1 MDRRAPGWIRCVLPS
16 LACLALSGCFST
28 DSAVFLNRGY
38 TDDDL
43 VDEEAL
49 EGRWARA
56 DEVDERPISG
66 EPPGPALVIER
77 GDASEGCYKV
87 SFFARFVEDWLIA
100 RPEMS
105 AKLCAFRVSGQTF
118 LDITRWPEGIDFES
132 MTVTWHWFA
141 AADVSSD
148 ELRLR
153 MLHPFLVGEYLREH
167 PLDLQHTRLDY
178 GGDAQIVITA
188 PPKDIQ
194 LFLLLHLG
202 LNDLMDEEYV
212 LRKLPPAEAGDDS
225 VGEAP
230 AGDSG
235 AQVAPKER

>member
-1 MDRRAPGWIRCVLPS
+1 MCHVAPGRLRWILPL
-16 LACLALSGCFST
+16 LASVVLSGCFSL

-38 TDDDL
+38 TDEDL
-43 VDEEAL
+43 VREEAL

-56 DEVDERPISG
+56 DEVDERPITA

-87 SFFARFVEDWLIA
+87 SFFERFVEDWLIA
-100 RPEMS
+100 RPETS

-153 MLHPFLVGEYLREH
+153 MLHPFLVGEYLRKH
-167 PLDLQHTRLDY
+167 PLDLQHTKLDY
-178 GGDAQIVITA
+178 GGDAQIVVTA
-188 PPKDIQ
+188 PPRDIQ

-212 LRKLPPAEAGDDS
+212 LRKLPPAEPAEDSGAEAAAG
-225 VGEAP
+225 E
-230 AGDSG
+230 SG
-235 AQVAPKER
+235 AQVAPQER

>member
-1 MDRRAPGWIRCVLPS
+1 MDRGAPGWIRCALLP
-16 LACLALSGCFST
+16 LACLALSGCFSF

-38 TDDDL
+38 TDEDL
-43 VDEEAL
+43 VREQAL

-56 DEVDERPISG
+56 DEVDERQISD
-66 EPPGPALVIER
+66 EPPEPALVIER
-77 GDASEGCYKV
+77 GDAAEGCYKV
-87 SFFARFVEDWLIA
+87 SFFERFVEDSLLA
-100 RPEMS
+100 RPASS

-141 AADVSSD
+141 AADLSSD

-153 MLHPFLVGEYLREH
+153 LLHPFLVGEYLREH
-167 PLDLQHTRLDY
+167 PLDLQHTKLDY

-188 PPKDIQ
+188 APRDIQ

-212 LRKLPPAEAGDDS
+212 LRKLPPAEPRDDS
-225 VGEAP
+225 AGE
-230 AGDSG
+230 SG
-235 AQVAPKER
+235 AQVAPQER

>member
-1 MDRRAPGWIRCVLPS
+1 MNRCAPGWVHCVLPP
-16 LACLALSGCFST
+16 LASLALSGCFSL

-38 TDDDL
+38 TDDEL
-43 VDEEAL
+43 VEEAAL

-56 DEVDERPISG
+56 DQVDERAITD
-66 EPPGPALVIER
+66 PPPEPALVIER

-87 SFFARFVEDWLIA
+87 SFFERFVDDLMIA
-100 RPEMS
+100 RPASS
-105 AKLCAFRVSGQTF
+105 AKLCPFRVSGQTF

-153 MLHPFLVGEYLREH
+153 ILHPFLVGEYLREH
-167 PLDLQHTRLDY
+167 PLDLQHTKLDY
-178 GGDAQIVITA
+178 GGDAQIVVTA
-188 PPKDIQ
+188 PPRDIQ

-212 LRKLPPAEAGDDS
+212 LRKLPPPEAEEAAAG
-225 VGEAP
+225 EP
-230 AGDSG
+230 AAVDSG
-235 AQVAPKER
+235 PQLAPQER

>member
-1 MDRRAPGWIRCVLPS
+1 MDRCGPGLARCTLS
-16 LACLALSGCFST
+16 ALACLALAGCFSM

-38 TDDDL
+38 TEDEL
-43 VDEEAL
+43 VDEDAL

-56 DEVDERPISG
+56 VDVDERSVTDPLP
-66 EPPGPALVIER
+66 EPALVIER

-87 SFFARFVEDWLIA
+87 SFFERFVEDWLIA
-100 RPEMS
+100 RPASS

-118 LDITRWPEGIDFES
+118 LDITRWPEGIDFDS

-153 MLHPFLVGEYLREH
+153 MLHPFLVGEYLRTH
-167 PLDLQHTRLDY
+167 PLDLQHTKLDY
-178 GGDAQIVITA
+178 GGDAQIVVTA
-188 PPKDIQ
+188 PPRDIQ

-212 LRKLPPAEAGDDS
+212 LRKLPPADPEQDPTGD
-225 VGEAP
+225 GA
-230 AGDSG
+230 AGDSRL
-235 AQVAPKER
+235 QVAPQER

>member
-1 MDRRAPGWIRCVLPS
+1 MDRGAPGWIRRALPS
-16 LACLALSGCFST
+16 LACLALSGCFSL

-43 VDEEAL
+43 VEEAAL

-56 DEVDERPISG
+56 DKVDERAITD
-66 EPPGPALVIER
+66 PPPEPALVIER
-77 GDASEGCYKV
+77 GDASERCYKV
-87 SFFARFVEDWLIA
+87 SFFQRFVDDLMMA
-100 RPEMS
+100 RPASS

-153 MLHPFLVGEYLREH
+153 ILHPFLVGDYLREH
-167 PLDLQHTRLDY
+167 PLDLQHTQLDY
-178 GGDAQIVITA
+178 GGDAQIVVTA
-188 PPKDIQ
+188 PPRDIQ

-212 LRKLPPAEAGDDS
+212 LRKLPPAEPEGAGEPGS
-225 VGEAP
+225 AP
-230 AGDSG
+230 A
-235 AQVAPKER
+235 VAGPGQQDH